1 MKYVLALDQG
11 TTSSRAILFDNT
23 GRVAGKAYQEFR
35 QIYPRAGWVEHDPKD
50 ILGSQVGVIAE
61 ALVRAGA
68 SIADVEAVGV
78 SNQRETTLV
87 WDARIARSF
96 GRQRNWII
104 AFTGHDL
111 LRQISNVRRT
121 LDALGRTETRYN
133 TMPAYVLLSVSYHF
147 KPRAK
152 AAQ

>member
-1 MKYVLALDQG
+1 M
-11 TTSSRAILFDNT
+11 SSRRGYLD
-23 GRVAGKAYQEFR
+23 
-35 QIYPRAGWVEHDPKD
+35 
-50 ILGSQVGVIAE
+50 
-61 ALVRAGA
+61 A
-68 SIADVEAVGV
+68 SMNDDC
-78 SNQRETTLV
+78 LV

-121 LDALGRTETRYN
+121 LDALGRTETHYN